1 MSDTIG
7 SHFLSEALASLRATK
22 RQAERAMAQVGDE
35 DFFRTLD
42 PESNSIA
49 LIVKHMSGNMRS
61 RWTDFLTSDGEKP
74 DRHRDT
80 EFEQHEDD
88 TREALMRRWEE
99 GWALVFAAVE
109 PLAEE
114 DLLRTVTIRAEP
126 HSVLKAIN
134 RQLTHYAHHAGQIVL
149 LAKHYA
155 SSEWKTLSVPRGQT
169 EAFNEKMMG
178 SPGQQSRER

>member
-1 MSDTIG
+1 MPESIG
-7 SHFLSEALASLRATK
+7 SHFLSEALANFRGTK
-22 RQAERAMAQVGDE
+22 SQAERAMAQVGDE
-35 DFFRTLD
+35 DFFRVLD

-49 LIVKHMSGNMRS
+49 LVVKHMSGNMRS

-80 EFEQHEDD
+80 EFEAHDGD

-109 PLAEE
+109 SLSEA
-114 DLLRTVTIRAEP
+114 DLLSTVTIRSEP

-134 RQLTHYAHHAGQIVL
+134 RQLTHYAHHAGQIVF
-149 LAKHYA
+149 LAKHFA
-155 SSEWKTLSVPRGQT
+155 SSEWKTLSVARGHSAT
-169 EAFNEKMMG
+169 FNEKMMG
-178 SPGQQSRER
+178 RG